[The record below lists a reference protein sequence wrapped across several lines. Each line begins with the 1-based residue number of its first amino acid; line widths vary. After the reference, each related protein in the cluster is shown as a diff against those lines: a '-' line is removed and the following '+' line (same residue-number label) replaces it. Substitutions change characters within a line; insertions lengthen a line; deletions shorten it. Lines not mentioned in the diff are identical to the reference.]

1 VDGLL
6 VEVKEK
12 RKEESRVNEAK
23 EAFNSLDANN
33 DDV

>member
-1 VDGLL
+1 
-6 VEVKEK
+6 VKAKQKEEK
-12 RKEESRVNEAK
+12 RAVEAK